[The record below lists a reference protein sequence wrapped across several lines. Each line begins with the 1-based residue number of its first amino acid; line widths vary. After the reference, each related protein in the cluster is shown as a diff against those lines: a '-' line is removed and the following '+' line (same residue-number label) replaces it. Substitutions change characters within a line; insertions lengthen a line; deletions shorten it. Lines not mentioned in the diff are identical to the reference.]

1 MNVFFCYSLFS
12 VLYTPWT
19 LLDKFS
25 LQWKYSDFGKKIFSE
40 FMIYILMVSEF
51 QGVVCLFVCF
61 RLELSFRFDVL
72 VKWPVYFLYFLF
84 KNWNS
89 HFSFIHC
96 ATMNYLWAFVYDSRY
111 TNKIQYFVAYKKH
124 TSITKTDTILVWK
137 DGEKSSNQ
145 MVPIKKLWLPS

>member
-1 MNVFFCYSLFS
+1 MICILSVWALWVDMNVFFCYSLFS
-12 VLYTPWT
+12 VQYTPWT

-89 HFSFIHC
+89 HFSFIHR
-96 ATMNYLWAFVYDSRY
+96 ATMNYLWAFVY
-111 TNKIQYFVAYKKH
+111 
-124 TSITKTDTILVWK
+124 
-137 DGEKSSNQ
+137 
-145 MVPIKKLWLPS
+145 WLEIHKQDPVFCCI